1 MPDGPLWRDRGRT
14 VSFADNTLSP
24 LEIEDARKAAHRAS
38 EVQREV
44 ENLIRDASRKLA
56 EAERAYRRRLSERI
70 VQLHAED
77 GYAITM
83 CGEIARG
90 EADVSQLRYVR
101 DVAKGVLDAAQQ
113 QAFRRGADR
122 RDLHQLIDWSE
133 RRDLR
138 VDTPPADFDRQ
149 TGELRSAA

>member
-1 MPDGPLWRDRGRT
+1 
-14 VSFADNTLSP
+14 VSGFGDNTISP
-24 LEIEDARKAAHRAS
+24 LEIEDARAAAHRAS

-44 ENLIRDASRKLA
+44 ENLIRDASKKLA

-70 VQLHAED
+70 VQLHAEE

-83 CGEIARG
+83 CGDIARG
-90 EADVSQLRYVR
+90 EADVSQLRYLR
-101 DVAKGVLDAAQQ
+101 DVADGVLEAAKQ

-122 RDLHQLIDWSE
+122 KDLHELIVWSE

-138 VDTPPADFDRQ
+138 VDTAPADFDRT
-149 TGELRSAA
+149 TGELRAA

>member
-1 MPDGPLWRDRGRT
+1 M
-14 VSFADNTLSP
+14 SFGDNTISP
-24 LEIEDARKAAHRAS
+24 LEIEDARAAAYRAS
-38 EVQREV
+38 EVQRDV
-44 ENLIRDASRKLA
+44 ENLMRDASKKLA
-56 EAERAYRRRLSERI
+56 EAERAYRRRLAERI

-90 EADVSQLRYVR
+90 EEAVSQLRYER
-101 DVAKGVLDAAQQ
+101 DVADGVLEAARQ

-122 RDLHQLIDWSE
+122 RDLHQLIEWSQ

-138 VDTPPADFDRQ
+138 VDTPPPDFDRA
-149 TGELRSAA
+149 TGELRAA

>member
-1 MPDGPLWRDRGRT
+1 MSGFG
-14 VSFADNTLSP
+14 DNTIQP
-24 LEIEDARKAAHRAS
+24 LLIEDARAAAHRAS

-44 ENLIRDASRKLA
+44 ENLIRDASKKLA

-70 VQLHAED
+70 VQLHAEEH
-77 GYAITM
+77 YAITM
-83 CGEIARG
+83 CGDIARG

-101 DVAKGVLDAAQQ
+101 DVADGVLEAAKQ

-122 RDLHQLIDWSE
+122 KDLHELIVWSE

-138 VDTPPADFDRQ
+138 VDTPPADFDRR

>member
-1 MPDGPLWRDRGRT
+1 
-14 VSFADNTLSP
+14 VSFGANTISP
-24 LEIEDARKAAHRAS
+24 LDIEDARKAAYRAS

-44 ENLIRDASRKLA
+44 EDLIRDASRKLA
-56 EAERAYRRRLSERI
+56 EAERAYRRRFAERI

-90 EADVSQLRYVR
+90 ETDVSHLRYER
-101 DVAKGVLDAAQQ
+101 DVAKGVLEAAQQ

-122 RDLHQLIDWSE
+122 RDLATLLDWSM

-138 VDTPPADFDRQ
+138 VDTPPPDFDPR
-149 TGELRSAA
+149 TGEIRASRAVPA

>member
-1 MPDGPLWRDRGRT
+1 MSGFG
-14 VSFADNTLSP
+14 DNTISP
-24 LEIEDARKAAHRAS
+24 LEIEDARAAAHRAS

-44 ENLIRDASRKLA
+44 ENLIRDASKKLA

-70 VQLHAED
+70 VQLHAEE

-83 CGEIARG
+83 CGDIARG
-90 EADVSQLRYVR
+90 EADVSQLRYLR
-101 DVAKGVLDAAQQ
+101 DVADGVLEAAKQ

-122 RDLHQLIDWSE
+122 KDLHELIVWSE

-138 VDTPPADFDRQ
+138 VDTAPADFDRT
-149 TGELRSAA
+149 TGELRAA

>member
-1 MPDGPLWRDRGRT
+1 
-14 VSFADNTLSP
+14 VSFGDNTISP
-24 LEIEDARKAAHRAS
+24 LEIEDARAAAYRAS
-38 EVQREV
+38 EVQRDV
-44 ENLIRDASRKLA
+44 ENLMRDASKKLA
-56 EAERAYRRRLSERI
+56 EAERAYRRRLAERI

-90 EADVSQLRYVR
+90 EEAVSQLRYER
-101 DVAKGVLDAAQQ
+101 DVADGVLEAARQ

-122 RDLHQLIDWSE
+122 RDLHQLIEWSQ

-138 VDTPPADFDRQ
+138 VDTPPPDFDRA
-149 TGELRSAA
+149 TGELRAA